1 MTKWVCAHGVDGQ
14 DLCDQCRGGVTHF
27 AGDGCE
33 PPHPPLRGPDK
44 RSRQRAL
51 MHQASIVAGELR
63 IILEQL
69 EELIMTPEE
78 GSDG

>member
-1 MTKWVCAHGVDGQ
+1 MES
-14 DLCDQCRGGVTHF
+14 RRVTHF

-33 PPHPPLRGPDK
+33 PAHAPLRGPDK

-51 MHQASIVAGELR
+51 MRQASIVAGELR

-69 EELIMTPEE
+69 EELINEDP
-78 GSDG
+78 